1 MEILIQ
7 NATIIDGT
15 GAPSYTGNVGI
26 DHGRLL
32 LQYLPQTADLVI
44 NARGKILCP
53 GFIDCHSHGDELIG
67 SGDFGALCKVN
78 QGVTTQITGQCGMTL
93 APSSKLHAFNPII
106 SPDAV
111 NPELLHMSREGTA
124 WTDYMAFI
132 EKTPKVTNI
141 KPFVGFNA
149 IRVAVMGYDDRKP
162 TAEELEQMK
171 ALLREAME
179 AGAAGMSSGL
189 AYVPATYSGTEELIE
204 LAKVMAPYGGIYT
217 SHIRNESHSLLE
229 SVNEAIE
236 IGRQA
241 GVPVNISHFKIMGKG
256 NWGKHTAAIAAIE
269 KARAEGVDVT
279 CDQYP
284 YHSSMTIYTP
294 CIPPRHFS
302 EGTAALLEKLKSP
315 EFRALVKKEILDP
328 ATNYEN
334 FYLNCGGWEGI
345 TFCTSPNIPEA
356 EGLTVAEYA
365 RRIGKDP
372 FEAYFDLV
380 IANEGRGTAT
390 YHCISDE
397 DIYDII
403 RLPYVMVGSDGI
415 VSSRY
420 EKCHPRGWGTMI
432 RAICAFTKEKP
443 ILPLEELIH
452 RITGLP
458 AGRYRLGLRGEIR
471 HGYEADLV
479 LLDYANL
486 KDNATYTDPTG
497 LAGGIEWVMVGGR
510 IVYRN
515 GKLTGE
521 KPGKLLRR
529 GSP

>member
-7 NATIIDGT
+7 NPTVIDGT
-15 GAPSYTGNVGI
+15 GAAACIRNVGI
-26 DHGRLL
+26 HNGKLVLDN
-32 LQYLPQTADLVI
+32 LPQTADLVI
-44 NARGKILCP
+44 DAKGKLLCP
-53 GFIDCHSHGDELIG
+53 GFIDAHSHGDELIG
-67 SGDFGALCKVN
+67 AGDFGELCKVN

-93 APSSKLHAFNPII
+93 APSNPDHPFQPVI
-106 SPDAV
+106 SPDIIH
-111 NPELLHMSREGTA
+111 PELLALSRQGTTWA
-124 WTDYMAFI
+124 DYMSFV

-149 IRVAVMGYDDRKP
+149 IRVAVMGYDDRHP

-189 AYVPATYSGTEELIE
+189 AYVPATYSSIDELVE

-229 SVNEAIE
+229 SVEEAIE

-241 GVPVNISHFKIMGKG
+241 GVCVNISHFKVMGRS
-256 NWGKHTAAIAAIE
+256 NWGSHKAAVAAIE
-269 KARAEGVDVT
+269 KARAESLDIT

-294 CIPPRHFS
+294 CIPPRHFA
-302 EGTAALLEKLKSP
+302 GGMPQLLEKLKSP
-315 EFRALVKKEILDP
+315 QFRELVKSEILDP
-328 ATNYEN
+328 ATDYEN
-334 FYLNCGGWEGI
+334 FYLNCGGWDGI
-345 TFCTSPNIPEA
+345 TICTSPNVPQA
-356 EGLTVAEYA
+356 EGMTIAAYA
-365 RRIGKDP
+365 ASIDKDP
-372 FEAYFDLV
+372 FDAYFDLV
-380 IANEGRGTAT
+380 IANKGVGTAT

-420 EKCHPRGWGTMI
+420 EKCHPRGWGTMV
-432 RAICAFTKEKP
+432 RALCAFTKDHT
-443 ILPLEELIH
+443 ILPLEKLIYQM
-452 RITGLP
+452 TSLP
-458 AGRYRLGLRGEIR
+458 AQRYHLTHKGIIR
-471 HGYEADLV
+471 HGYDADLV
-479 LLDYANL
+479 LLDYENL
-486 KDNATYTDPTG
+486 TDRATYNDPTA
-497 LAGGIEWVMVGGR
+497 LAVGVESVIINGR
-510 IVYRN
+510 IVYQD

-521 KPGKLLRR
+521 KPGRLLYRR
-529 GSP
+529 

>member
-15 GAPSYTGNVGI
+15 GAPSYKGSVGI
-26 DHGRLL
+26 DGGKL
-32 LQYLPQTADLVI
+32 YLRDLPAKADTVI
-44 NARGKILCP
+44 DAAGKLLCP
-53 GFIDCHSHGDELIG
+53 GFIDSHSHGDELIG
-67 SGDFGALCKVN
+67 GGDFGELCKVN
-78 QGVTTQITGQCGMTL
+78 QGVTTQVTGQCGMTL
-93 APSSKLHAFNPII
+93 APSSASHPFSPVI

-111 NPELLHMSREGTA
+111 NPKLLSMSRAGISWAE
-124 WTDYMAFI
+124 YMDFV
-132 EKTPKVTNI
+132 EKAPKVTNI

-149 IRVAVMGYDDRKP
+149 IRVAVMGYADRKP
-162 TAEELEQMK
+162 TAEELERMK

-189 AYVPATYSGTEELIE
+189 AYVPATYSNTEELIE

-229 SVNEAIE
+229 SVEEAIE
-236 IGRQA
+236 IGRKA
-241 GVPVNISHFKIMGKG
+241 GVPVNVSHFKIMGKG
-256 NWGKHTAAIAAIE
+256 NWGNHKAAIAAIE
-269 KARAEGVDVT
+269 NARAQGIDIT

-302 EGTAALLEKLKSP
+302 EGTAMLLEKLKSP

-345 TFCTSPNIPEA
+345 TFCTCPNIPEA

-365 RRIGKDP
+365 KRIGKDP
-372 FEAYFDLV
+372 FEAYFDLL

-390 YHCISDE
+390 YHCISDA

-420 EKCHPRGWGTMI
+420 EKCHPRGWGTMV
-432 RAICAFTKEKP
+432 RAICAFSKEAS
-443 ILPLEELIH
+443 ILPLEQLIH
-452 RITGLP
+452 KMTGLP
-458 AGRYRLGLRGEIR
+458 ARRYHLRAKGEIR
-471 HGYEADLV
+471 ESFDADLV
-479 LLDYANL
+479 LLDYENL
-486 KDNATYTDPTG
+486 KDNATYADPTA
-497 LAGGIEWVMVGGR
+497 LAGGIDWVMIGGR
-510 IVYRN
+510 IVYRD
-515 GKLTGE
+515 GKLTGAT
-521 KPGKLLRR
+521 PGKLLRR
-529 GSP
+529 ICQ